1 LVADEVVHVLRKV
14 RNKDIADKYYL
25 RVLKTFREPQI
36 NLICR
41 NHNIEIKEQT
51 YESKVKQVIKKGI
64 SISTLL
70 QKSVHKDGTTIP
82 EKKKFINELWKNGL
96 QISSTLHGVTL
107 DEKIS
112 NLITYFEEIERDEKV
127 GISIDG
133 YEKLLIELGEVLP
146 NFKKKTKLNLK
157 CKMIRTLIVKAC

>member
-1 LVADEVVHVLRKV
+1 MVADEVVHVLRKV